1 MIVFF
6 LGYSHVKRIAAEKQ
20 LNRIFKKKSILIIL
34 FHIPSPFPGHLLSSL
49 HLSTNKQFGCNY
61 VGQALESGAA
71 RPARWM
77 GGMFPRTPA
86 LCPAARGGE
95 QSGLIYFRFE
105 LGVNWKT

>member
-1 MIVFF
+1 MFL
-6 LGYSHVKRIAAEKQ
+6 LGYSHVKGIAAEKQ
-20 LNRIFKKKSILIIL
+20 LNSILKKKSILIIP

-49 HLSTNKQFGCNY
+49 HLSTNKQLGSNC
-61 VGQALESGAA
+61 VGQALKSGAA

-77 GGMFPRTPA
+77 GGMFLRTPV

-105 LGVNWKT
+105 LEVNWKT